1 MQRRGFEEAVELVV
15 EKDPTYDRG
24 AYVFLRESL
33 DFTVKNSSS
42 RSGSDDRHVSGGE
55 LLRGFRDFALQEF
68 GPMASTVL
76 SAWGI
81 EQTSDVGAMVF
92 NLVEVGAFGRTDNDS
107 LADFENVYNFE
118 EAFDAPFL
126 PSRGSVGLK
135 SGGRKKSAESAQEKP
150 AGD

>member
-42 RSGSDDRHVSGGE
+42 RSGSDDRHVSGVE
-55 LLRGFRDFALQEF
+55 LLNGFRDFALQEF

-76 SAWGI
+76 SEWGLH
-81 EQTSDVGAMVF
+81 QSSDVGAMVF
-92 NLVEVGAFGRTDNDS
+92 NLVEVGRNI
-107 LADFENVYNFE
+107 
-118 EAFDAPFL
+118 FL
-126 PSRGSVGLK
+126 W
-135 SGGRKKSAESAQEKP
+135 
-150 AGD
+150 